1 MIPARLKSQLIE
13 DRLLTEAQFAEI
25 LEVQKK
31 SGKRIVE
38 ILLEKQMVDED
49 VLIESFAKH
58 YALPVMDLA
67 NVNFDEQLQR
77 ILPGSLCVK
86 HSLVPIGQRGE
97 TLVVAVSDPTN
108 VQAIDDI
115 RFETRLKVKLVLARP
130 SSIKGINERFH
141 GVEMADLND
150 AFAEHE
156 FETEDES
163 LEVDGDANVDEND
176 APIIKYV
183 TGLLV
188 EAIKSGVSDIHIEPY
203 EKELRV
209 RYRLDGDLFEASRPP
224 KNIKNALI
232 ARIKVLAK
240 LRLDEKRLPQDGRVK
255 MKISEGRSVD
265 FRVNTL
271 PTIHGEK
278 VVLRILDK
286 SNALFTLDELGF
298 EPDDKKRFVEA
309 ISQPWGMGLVTGATG
324 SGKTTTL
331 YAALNML
338 NTVDVNIST
347 IEDPVEYNF
356 TGINQ
361 CQTKEHIGL
370 TFAEA
375 LRALLRQDPDVILL
389 GEIRDTETAETALRA
404 ALTGHMVLS
413 TLHTNNAPS
422 TIMRLKDMNIEPFLI
437 NSAVRVI
444 VAQRLVR
451 KICEKCKT
459 DDTRVDNET
468 LLRLGF
474 PQKVIGKFKPKMGKG
489 CTHCRNTG
497 FKGRIA
503 VHEVM
508 SMTDKIREVV
518 GAGGNTDEIRDI
530 AVKEGMRT
538 LQMNCMRKVIRGE
551 TSLEDLELMGD

>member
-1 MIPARLKSQLIE
+1 LLPARLKSQLLE
-13 DRLLTEAQFAEI
+13 DRLLTEAQFS
-25 LEVQKK
+25 EVQEEHKS
-31 SGKRIVE
+31 SGKRVVE
-38 ILLEKQMVDED
+38 ILLEKQLVDED
-49 VLIESFAKH
+49 SLIESFAKH
-58 YALPVMDLA
+58 YALPVMDLS
-67 NVNFDEQLQR
+67 NVNFDEQLQK

-86 HSLVPIGQRGE
+86 HSLIPIGQRGE

-115 RFETRLKVKLVLARP
+115 RFETRLKVKLVLGRP
-130 SSIKGINERFH
+130 STIKQINERFH
-141 GVEMADLND
+141 GMEMADLNT
-150 AFAEHE
+150 AFEGE
-156 FETEDES
+156 EYQVDES
-163 LEVDGDANVDEND
+163 AEIEESGNIDEND
-176 APIIKYV
+176 APIIKFV

-188 EAIKSGVSDIHIEPY
+188 EAIKTGVSDIHIEPY

-240 LRLDEKRLPQDGRVK
+240 LRLDEKRLPQDGRVR
-255 MKISEGRSVD
+255 MKISESRAVD

-271 PTIHGEK
+271 PTIYGEK
-278 VVLRILDK
+278 VVMRILDK
-286 SNALFTLDELGF
+286 SNALFTLDQLGF
-298 EPDDKKRFVEA
+298 EPDDRERFVDA

-356 TGINQ
+356 SGINQ

-375 LRALLRQDPDVILL
+375 LRALLRQDPDIILL

-437 NSAVRVI
+437 NSAVRVV

-459 DDTRVDNET
+459 DDTRVDEKT
-468 LLRLGF
+468 LVRLGF
-474 PQKVIGKFKPKMGKG
+474 PEKVIGKFTPKKGAG
-489 CTHCRNTG
+489 CTHCRKTG
-497 FKGRIA
+497 FKGRMA

-508 SMTDKIREVV
+508 SMTDKIREVI
-518 GAGGNTDEIRDI
+518 GAGGNTDEIRAI

-551 TSLEDLELMGD
+551 TTLEDLKLMGD